1 MSSELPHAADDQPDS
16 AEPDVAPLLH
26 PVEGVPE
33 LSVTARQ
40 IDAAAK
46 LLAGGRGPFAVDA
59 ERASGFR
66 YSNRAYLIQ
75 IRRAGAGTVL
85 IDPVS
90 HGGDAL
96 TVLRPVAEVLATD
109 EWILH
114 AADQDLPCL
123 AEVGMR
129 PPALYDTELAGRL
142 AGFDRVNLAAEA
154 QRLLGVGLAKGHG
167 AADWSKRP
175 LPAAWLNYA
184 ALDVELLIDLRHAIA
199 GVLAEQ
205 GKTDWAAEEFDYL
218 RTVGEA
224 PPPTRRDR
232 WRRTSGIHRVRNQR
246 GLAAVRELWMARDA
260 IAQRR
265 DIAPGRIL
273 PDSAIID
280 AATADPKTVDDLVA
294 LPVFGGRKQRRS
306 AATWLAALATARA
319 DPGPAEDAE
328 PPNGPPPPA
337 RWPKRRPEAA
347 ARLEAARAALRE
359 LSQRVTVPTE
369 NLVSP
374 DLVRRLCWDWAGAD
388 DVGTAIDK
396 FLAAGQARGWQ
407 RELVVPALAAA
418 LAATAA
424 PEIDSSA
431 GKSEK
436 SDANV
441 DLDADDGSLVQ
452 ASAICAPDSTLLALA
467 QRRNPSGD
475 VAGDILV
482 GQADSGE
489 HLAARRVVEEL
500 LRQTDIAARY
510 VDLLAPQRCR
520 HRRTD
525 AAVDAVVLAG
535 DDQLVRERQFGH
547 HIWNRQHPSRVDH
560 RHADALVV

>member
-1 MSSELPHAADDQPDS
+1 MVEATAETPEST
-16 AEPDVAPLLH
+16 EPDVTPLLH
-26 PVEGVPE
+26 PADGVPD
-33 LSVTARQ
+33 LSTSASE
-40 IDAAAK
+40 IAAAAQ
-46 LLAGGRGPFAVDA
+46 LLAGGHGAFAVDA

-90 HGGDAL
+90 HGGDSL
-96 TVLRPVAEVLATD
+96 TVLRPVADVLTQD

-142 AGFDRVNLAAEA
+142 AGFDRVNLAAMA
-154 QRLLGVGLAKGHG
+154 QRLLGLGLAKGHG

-175 LPAAWLNYA
+175 LPPAWLNYA
-184 ALDVELLIDLRHAIA
+184 ALDVEVLIELRDAIA

-218 RTVGEA
+218 RTVGQA

-232 WRRTSGIHRVRNQR
+232 WRRTSGIHKVRNQR
-246 GLAAVRELWMARDA
+246 GLAAVRELWTVRDE

-280 AATADPKTVDDLVA
+280 AATTDPKTRDDLIA
-294 LPVFGGRKQRRS
+294 LPIFGGPRQRRN
-306 AATWLAALATARA
+306 AATWLAALKSAREA
-319 DPGPAEDAE
+319 PGPPEEAE
-328 PPNGPPPPA
+328 PPNGPPVPA

-347 ARLEAARAALRE
+347 ARLDAARTGLRE
-359 LSQRVTVPTE
+359 LSQRVSVPTE

-374 DLVRRLCWDWAGAD
+374 DLVRRLCWDWEGAED
-388 DVGTAIDK
+388 PAKATDE

-407 RELVVPALAAA
+407 RELVVPVLAAA
-418 LAATAA
+418 LQPLAST
-424 PEIDSSA
+424 EIDSSA
-431 GKSEK
+431 QKFE
-436 SDANV
+436 
-441 DLDADDGSLVQ
+441 
-452 ASAICAPDSTLLALA
+452 
-467 QRRNPSGD
+467 
-475 VAGDILV
+475 
-482 GQADSGE
+482 
-489 HLAARRVVEEL
+489 
-500 LRQTDIAARY
+500 
-510 VDLLAPQRCR
+510 
-520 HRRTD
+520 
-525 AAVDAVVLAG
+525 
-535 DDQLVRERQFGH
+535 
-547 HIWNRQHPSRVDH
+547 
-560 RHADALVV
+560 